1 MDRRKFLTGAVAGA
15 AAGVAAG
22 VAGRVGWEKR
32 NKADKADER
41 GPIPEYA
48 RLSFSQQGEDIVL
61 FHALRDVMKIEN
73 ATYMDV
79 GAAHP
84 RKSNNTYLL
93 HWNGCHGVLVEPN
106 PMFAKMCRDE
116 RPKDIVVEAGIGV
129 TETTEADYY
138 EIKGNPMLNTFS
150 PDQVKELQKGK
161 TEDVVERVRK
171 MPLLSINKV
180 IEQHLGGKSPDLLST
195 DVIHSLWIPNLQ
207 GKIDLVPGRL
217 NELWLRADQPGVYRG
232 QCAEYCGLQHAK
244 MALVVVADSPDDF
257 ERWPAAN
264 RAPASPPTTPE
275 EQRGRDIVE
284 RGPCAMCHTIA
295 GTSAGGR
302 SAPDLTH
309 LASRSTIGAGTL
321 PNTKGYLAGWI
332 ADPQHIK
339 PGNRMPPTGLNGEE
353 LQAVLAYLETL
364 K

>member
-1 MDRRKFLTGAVAGA
+1 MDRRKFLTGTVAGA

-32 NKADKADER
+32 NKAEKADER

-116 RPKDIVVEAGIGV
+116 RPKDIVIEAGIGV

-161 TEDVVERVRK
+161 TEDVVEKVRK

-195 DVIHSLWIPNLQ
+195 DVEGLDYDIIKTL
-207 GKIDLVPGRL
+207 DLSRFRPAVI
-217 NELWLRADQPGVYRG
+217 
-232 QCAEYCGLQHAK
+232 CAED
-244 MALVVVADSPDDF
+244 VAVQTSGEPS
-257 ERWPAAN
+257 R
-264 RAPASPPTTPE
+264 
-275 EQRGRDIVE
+275 
-284 RGPCAMCHTIA
+284 IA
-295 GTSAGGR
+295 
-302 SAPDLTH
+302 
-309 LASRSTIGAGTL
+309 
-321 PNTKGYLAGWI
+321 
-332 ADPQHIK
+332 
-339 PGNRMPPTGLNGEE
+339 
-353 LQAVLAYLETL
+353 AYLSANGYISRGGSMVNAVYL
-364 K
+364 DSKRMS